1 MTRLCAPPD
10 DAPRIPL
17 LFSPPV
23 SFFTPPELRE
33 ATTYEAYQHRV
44 AALLGLGLW
53 IWAPVFALLYI
64 TLFDIVL
71 LFAELMIAGVIGL
84 FTIWRMRKTR
94 DEIWLSHQTCTV
106 LSAVL
111 FVLTLHTGGIFS
123 PVLFWL
129 LLVPVVSI
137 TIAGPSRAI
146 WFWMAVSI
154 AIFLVFYLEWIP
166 EWPLVSINNH
176 RLILFF
182 SMLGLLLATMMM
194 FGARYQIER
203 WLMERN
209 AESQTRLQELHAQ
222 TEQIARATMLEI
234 MERTPQ
240 GVLLLDEQGTPMYA
254 NASFRELSAFN
265 DENLPAHHA
274 TTLLSAPDGSP
285 LPDLLS
291 GQSQNIPAQLRVASG
306 EQLAIKLSI
315 FTTTFDQQEVRML
328 LITDLSQEH
337 ELQSRIAQ
345 MDRMITAGTLAA
357 GVAHEINNPLA
368 YVASNVEYLLE
379 KVAEGDI
386 DRDTLLT
393 SLEDVHYG
401 TRRVRKIVDDLRDL
415 SRAPTDTIYPVDI
428 ATILDSTLLMVEHRV
443 QQRSRLIR
451 DIDDLP
457 SAMLNESGLSQVLL
471 NLFVNAVQAI
481 EPGAPDTNLVR
492 VSAKRADTNLII
504 TIEDSGKGIAPEQLE
519 RIFEPFYTT
528 KPIGEGT
535 GLGLSI
541 CRKIIAEMNGD
552 IEVESTPGQGTTF
565 RLIIPTRWLSR
576 SAEPTAGLSAT
587 PHTGNCSPSS
597 PPEVRDDRAP
607 AAHPPSSEPGSR
619 AGTPVDA
626 TTPHDEDAPAPAGV
640 FLIDDNAMLLR
651 ALKRQLKSRVTLHTF
666 ESAAEALDA
675 IKAGADPRLI
685 VCDVEMPAIGGA
697 RLYQQLREE
706 HPALAERMIFMTGG
720 AYSAESKR
728 FLESDDFTVLSKPFP
743 SAELE
748 TLIAR
753 ATASG

>member
-1 MTRLCAPPD
+1 MTRLCVPPD

-94 DEIWLSHQTCTV
+94 DEVWLAHQTCAV

-154 AIFLVFYLEWIP
+154 AILLVFYLEWIP
-166 EWPLVSINNH
+166 EWPLLTINNH
-176 RLILFF
+176 RLILFL

-209 AESQTRLQELHAQ
+209 AQSQSRLQELHVQ
-222 TEQIARATMLEI
+222 TEQIARATMIEI

-240 GVLLLDEQGTPMYA
+240 GVLLLDEQGTPIYA
-254 NASFRELSAFN
+254 NASFRELSAYT

-274 TTLLSAPDGSP
+274 STLLSAPDGSP
-285 LPDLLS
+285 LPGLLS

-315 FTTTFDQQEVRML
+315 FTTTFDQQEVRVL

-415 SRAPTDTIYPVDI
+415 SRAPTDDIYPVDI

-443 QQRSRLIR
+443 QQRARLIR

-481 EPGAPDTNLVR
+481 EPGAPDQNQVR
-492 VSAKRADTNLII
+492 VSAKRADNNLII

-565 RLIIPTRWLSR
+565 QIIIPTRWLGTVTITT
-576 SAEPTAGLSAT
+576 PTPGTLKAQPFNLT
-587 PHTGNCSPSS
+587 
-597 PPEVRDDRAP
+597 PEVREDRAP
-607 AAHPPSSEPGSR
+607 VAQNPAAEPVSR
-619 AGTPVDA
+619 AGAPADA
-626 TTPHDEDAPAPAGV
+626 TTPHEDAPAPAGV

-651 ALKRQLKSRVTLHTF
+651 ALRRQLKSRVALHTF

-675 IKAGADPRLI
+675 IEAGADPRLI
-685 VCDVEMPAIGGA
+685 VCDLEMPAIGGA

-720 AYSAESKR
+720 AYSAESKH
-728 FLESDDFTVLSKPFP
+728 FLESGDFTVLSKPFP

-753 ATASG
+753 ATAAV